1 MLLMMERS
9 MHHIK
14 HLNNHFVAIKLPLE
28 IFVFVSSRI
37 LPVAGELGKFFRFL
51 ITKKRL
57 CSTALQKPSYRCT
70 WLKQCGSS
78 LYMVLNI

>member
-14 HLNNHFVAIKLPLE
+14 HLNNHFVAIKLLLE
-28 IFVFVSSRI
+28 IFVSSRI
-37 LPVAGELGKFFRFL
+37 LPVAGKLGKFFSFL

-57 CSTALQKPSYRCT
+57 KLDNNTEA
-70 WLKQCGSS
+70 
-78 LYMVLNI
+78 